1 MTFTSPQHLIRLLRK
16 AFPAPHAIHTTN
28 GLEWRSRVELRLI
41 KASAYIRASP
51 EWVAVWQQNNGPLEQ
66 WAVDI
71 AEQFELTERD
81 VAYVLA
87 ELEYY
92 VVLQTKAAAN
102 ITHSSVDM
110 VWTAAK
116 SFAKNELAEN
126 LNHHSKAL
134 EHSLRRDKA
143 WARHYLEQSCNEKTA
158 RTVVLLD
165 PSLYPL
171 MYDTSQVLAQPID
184 SLEDALNLSTRGV
197 APKSFEQ
204 WVEAVTAINDTM
216 DRLAIVNSHREID
229 IDIMVPTCC
238 DSQQWPQPKHGCWL
252 PTEFAIDSDGIARAL
267 SYINNL
273 HPVWHTAMY
282 TYIEQAFTMFVPLL
296 EQVLTDLVHLRELRV
311 PVDVTKCV
319 TFDSPHPEEL
329 DLGLRRFYLPIE
341 TSMTW
346 DEWAEGIEY
355 TEPEPTPFVMPRR
368 PFTPYALRNT
378 CVQAAVKMS
387 TIEIPQGCSE
397 YSECMWQAAGNDECI
412 IATGVYFY
420 DVTNID
426 HIEMQFRES
435 VKCSV
440 ECSGNKKEALRLVYG
455 DGQRNHTHGMYKY
468 PNVPRSLNITNAKL
482 VCIPNIY
489 QHKIMLR
496 LKDAADSGHVKMLV
510 FYFVNPAA
518 RILSTKV
525 VPPQQQSWWAER
537 VFSTLPLCSLPY
549 EIVENILKYVTLPVS
564 FDEACKRRNLFEA
577 KHFATN

>member
-1 MTFTSPQHLIRLLRK
+1 MTLTNTQHLIRLLRR
-16 AFPAPHAIHTTN
+16 AFPAPHEIHTTN

-51 EWVAVWQQNNGPLEQ
+51 DWVTDWQQNNGPLEQ

-92 VVLQTKAAAN
+92 VGLQTKAGN

-110 VWTAAK
+110 VWTATD
-116 SFAKNELAEN
+116 SFAENELAEN
-126 LNHHSKAL
+126 LNHHFKTL
-134 EHSLRRDKA
+134 ELSLRRDKA
-143 WARHYLEQSCNEKTA
+143 WTRYYLEQPCEEKTT

-171 MYDTSQVLAQPID
+171 MYDTSQVLARPID
-184 SLEDALNLSTRGV
+184 LLEDTVDLKTRGV
-197 APKSFEQ
+197 APKLFGQ
-204 WVEAVTAINDTM
+204 WIEAVTAINGTM
-216 DRLAIVNSHREID
+216 DGLAIGNNQRVN
-229 IDIMVPTCC
+229 IDIMVPACC
-238 DSQQWPQPKHGCWL
+238 DSQQLPQPEHANWL
-252 PTEFAIDSDGIARAL
+252 PTEFAIDGDGVARAL

-273 HPVWHTAMY
+273 HPVWHAAMY
-282 TYIEQAFTMFVPLL
+282 TYIEQAFTLFVPLL
-296 EQVLTDLVHLRELRV
+296 EQVLTDMAHLRKLRV
-311 PVDVTKCV
+311 PVDVSKCV

-329 DLGLRRFYLPIE
+329 DLRLRRFYLPIE

-355 TEPEPTPFVMPRR
+355 TEPEPLSFVMPRR
-368 PFTPYALRNT
+368 PLTPYTLQNT
-378 CVQAAVKMS
+378 RVQAAVKMLN
-387 TIEIPQGCSE
+387 IEIPQGCTE
-397 YSECMWQAAGNDECI
+397 YSECMWQAAANDECI

-420 DVTNID
+420 DVKNIGN
-426 HIEMQFRES
+426 IEMQLRES

-455 DGQRNHTHGMYKY
+455 DSQRNHTRGMYRY

-489 QHKIMLR
+489 QHRIMLR
-496 LKDAADSGHVKMLV
+496 LKNAADSGHVKMLV

-518 RILSTKV
+518 RILSTAV
-525 VPPQQQSWWAER
+525 VPPQQQSWWAEH

-549 EIVENILKYVTLPVS
+549 EIIENILKYVTLPIS
-564 FDEACKRRNLFEA
+564 FDEACKRRNLLEA
-577 KHFATN
+577 KHIATS